1 MIRLYNTFTRKK
13 EEFETLEPNLVK
25 LYVCGV
31 TVYNDAH
38 VGHAMSALV
47 FDIMRRYLEYRGYT
61 VRHVMN
67 YTDVDDKIIRRA
79 KELGEEPLELSQRY
93 IEDYANDLDNLN
105 VLPATSNPQVSKT
118 MPLIIEFIQGLIQ
131 KEAAY
136 AAPNGDVYFSVTS
149 DDDYGKLSNRKLDDM
164 QAGARIEVGEAKDH
178 PMDFALWKAA
188 KPGEISWDSP
198 WGKGRPGWHIECSA
212 MNLAE
217 LGEEPLELSQR
228 YIEDYANDL
237 DNLNV
242 LPATSNPQVSKTM
255 PLIIEFIQGLIQKE
269 AAYAA
274 SNGDVYFSVTIDDDY
289 GKLSNRKLDDM
300 QAGARIAVG
309 EANDHPMD
317 FALWKA
323 AKPGEISWDS
333 PWGKGRPGWHIECSA
348 MNLAELGE
356 QIDIHGGGNDLIF
369 PHHENEIAQTE
380 SYTGKQFARYWVHNG
395 MLQLG
400 GEKMSKSLG
409 NMVTIKDFLKTRDAD
424 VMRMLVLSGN
434 YRAPLI
440 FNEETQDAAE
450 KNIERLKTAIRPASA
465 SASGFSAEAASVLV
479 PQADSTKQSFTNA
492 MDDDFNAPL
501 ALAALYE
508 LVKAINTARDNGAND
523 EQLKSA
529 QGTLRELTDVLG
541 LRLQEK
547 QGSSDAD
554 AQVNDLIAE
563 RTEARQQKQWA
574 RSDELRDQLKE
585 MGVTIED
592 SKDGTKWRWG

>member
-1 MIRLYNTFTRKK
+1 MIRIYNTLTRKK
-13 EEFETLEPNLVK
+13 EDFETLEPNLVK
-25 LYVCGV
+25 MYVCGV

-47 FDIMRRYLEYRGYT
+47 FDIIRRYLEYRGYK
-61 VRHVMN
+61 VKHVMN
-67 YTDVDDKIIRRA
+67 YTDVDDKIINRA
-79 KELGEEPLELSQRY
+79 NKLGEDPLKLSQRY
-93 IEDYANDLDNLN
+93 IEDYARDLANLN

-136 AAPNGDVYFSVTS
+136 AAPNGDVYFSVIS
-149 DDDYGKLSNRKLDDM
+149 DEDYGKLSGRKLDDM
-164 QAGARIEVGEAKDH
+164 QAGARIEV
-178 PMDFALWKAA
+178 
-188 KPGEISWDSP
+188 
-198 WGKGRPGWHIECSA
+198 
-212 MNLAE
+212 
-217 LGEEPLELSQR
+217 EE
-228 YIEDYANDL
+228 
-237 DNLNV
+237 
-242 LPATSNPQVSKTM
+242 SK
-255 PLIIEFIQGLIQKE
+255 
-269 AAYAA
+269 
-274 SNGDVYFSVTIDDDY
+274 
-289 GKLSNRKLDDM
+289 
-300 QAGARIAVG
+300 
-309 EANDHPMD
+309 DHPMD

-380 SYTGKQFARYWVHNG
+380 SYTGKPFARYWIHNG

-409 NMVTIKDFLKTRDAD
+409 NIVSIKDFLKKRDAD

-450 KNIERLKTAIRPASA
+450 KSLERLKSALRPASA
-465 SASGFSAEAASVLV
+465 SAKELASDAASVLV
-479 PQADSTKQSFTNA
+479 NQTEATQQSFNDA
-492 MDDDFNAPL
+492 MDDDFNTPL

-508 LVKAINTARDNGAND
+508 LVKAINTARDSGSTD
-523 EQLKSA
+523 EQLKPA
-529 QGTLRELTDVLG
+529 QAMLRELTGVLG

-547 QGSSDAD
+547 QGSGDAD
-554 AQVNDLIAE
+554 KFIDLLVEVRSEVRKQKLWQLSDLI
-563 RTEARQQKQWA
+563 
-574 RSDELRDQLKE
+574 RDKLKE
-585 MGVTIED
+585 SGVVIED
-592 SKDGTKWRWG
+592 SKEGTKWRWG